1 MEIIKLPS
9 VLPGDLDL
17 AIVNQK
23 LREHT
28 GQLDWSAVVS
38 APESQLAVLLSGL
51 DLTNDA
57 DWLGVEGAI
66 ADNVAT
72 DILRYFEQYKK
83 KPKKSR
89 AKKKPSE
96 TKVTPQ
102 VWEQGN
108 LLETQFVPAQSEGQ
122 LLKEQ
127 FIPAGNVVVEEKS
140 ETIEVEIPNILESQ
154 LPTAYEIRDELEK
167 AVLADLLGP
176 AGGEE
181 EEVDEDSVSDR
192 YLVGLLAPLQRS
204 MSAGTINKSAVAG
217 SLASPR
223 KGTEVKAP
231 VNSELPN
238 PETEIQDEPFR
249 EVDCQQPENLDEL
262 AVVGKGT
269 AEEGTTEVSVP
280 PAETMFPSSF
290 GMTFCVSGTAKKLQ
304 INAGWGQYKREK
316 SETIT
321 KKDDTPKMV
330 WKRQQIRENSPPIS
344 LIEGDIATW
353 IVHPDYPQVQVKGK
367 IRQQNNGDWI
377 VSLFLINGQK
387 EPAKLRDEAWLFQ
400 PELSVQ
406 SADTQYPDIFL
417 KRKEPRQAGK
427 LDPVIYA
434 EEKAMSM
441 LYRKQVEFAIGH
453 GVSVHAETGQDTKER
468 AVKLSTSVVPVYE
481 VPKTSPP
488 QADEIPELAG
498 LVLDMKEL
506 GETATPDFT
515 SKLNPLVTAYTVW
528 IQQQAQRISDPNEGL
543 VDYQDVAKEAIKKC
557 DRTLQRIQEGL
568 TLLQTNPQAAEA
580 FRFMNQ
586 AMYWQRLRSIY
597 SEQVRQG
604 KTPELD
610 KIPNPTWFPF
620 QLAFI
625 LLNLPSITELHHC
638 DRSHETDAVADL
650 LWFPT
655 GGGKTEAY
663 LGLTAYTIGLR
674 RLQGVIAG
682 RSGEYG
688 VAVLMRYTLRLLTLQ
703 QFQRATALICACE
716 SIRRDNPAKWG
727 NEPFRIGLWV
737 GQRTTPNH
745 TDQSE
750 EFCKQARGQYQQSAS
765 GSPHQLTNCPWC
777 GSKID
782 PGKNI
787 EVEAFSKGRA
797 RTLIY
802 CGDSL
807 GRCLFSKKQSSNEG
821 LPILVVDEEIYRR
834 LPTLLIATV
843 DKFAQM
849 PWKGEIQ
856 MLFGQVD
863 GYCERHGFRTSDIED
878 TDSHKKNAYLS
889 AAKTIPSNA
898 LRPPDLIIQDE
909 LHLISGPLG
918 TLVGLYET
926 AVDQLCSWEVD
937 GQKIRPKVIASTA
950 TIRQA
955 ETQMHNLF
963 LRKVQVFPPQG
974 LDVGDNF
981 FSRQREPNETNPGRR
996 YVGIC
1001 ATGRRLKAALIRVYV
1016 AILAASQDLYENK
1029 QYGNRVDPWMTLV
1042 GYFNSM
1048 RELGG
1053 MRRLVDDDIRIRLA
1067 KMDSRGLAKRLRINL
1082 EELTSR
1088 KDSTDIPVVL
1098 DRLETSFDPVREAQ
1112 IKAKRKAGE
1121 KVEELEPLDV
1131 LLATNMISVGVD
1143 VKRLGVMAV
1152 TGQPKNTAEYIQATS
1167 RVGRTF
1173 PGIVFTV
1180 YNWARPRDLSHY
1192 ERFEHYHATF
1202 YQHVEALSL
1211 TPFAPRAI
1219 DRGLAALFIS
1229 LVRLAGR
1236 EFNGNSQAGRIERN
1250 HPYIQSAINTIC
1262 DRANLIAGTET
1273 QKLVKQ
1279 ALEAKLDVWLSKAQ
1293 NLIGGGTLKYQT
1305 DKRDGLTIE
1314 LLESAGQGI
1323 WQDFTCLN
1331 SLRNVEPTVGL
1342 IFQDQV
1348 PDDDFS
1354 RLPQPM
1360 KEEVMGNG

>member
-9 VLPGDLDL
+9 VLPGELDL
-17 AIVNQK
+17 LNINKQ
-23 LREHT
+23 LREHNI
-28 GQLDWSAVVS
+28 QLDWSAVVS
-38 APESQLAVLLSGL
+38 APESQLVVLLDGI
-51 DLTNDA
+51 DQVEDA
-57 DWLGVEGAI
+57 DWLINGDI
-66 ADNVAT
+66 AEKIAN
-72 DILRYFEQYKK
+72 DIINFFNKQKPKVKKSRSKK
-83 KPKKSR
+83 KPL
-89 AKKKPSE
+89 E

-102 VWEQGN
+102 LWEQRK
-108 LLETQFVPAQSEGQ
+108 LLETQFIPSTNEGQ
-122 LLKEQ
+122 LLEEK
-127 FIPAGNVVVEEKS
+127 FILAIDPVVEEKLEVKAD
-140 ETIEVEIPNILESQ
+140 ETSKILESQ
-154 LPTAYEIRDELEK
+154 LPTPYKIRDELEK

-192 YLVGLLAPLQRS
+192 YLVGLLAPQQRRI
-204 MSAGTINKSAVAG
+204 SAETINKSVVAD
-217 SLASPR
+217 
-223 KGTEVKAP
+223 EV
-231 VNSELPN
+231 
-238 PETEIQDEPFR
+238 QDELFR
-249 EVDCQQPENLDEL
+249 EVDYQQPELLDEL

-269 AEEGTTEVSVP
+269 VEEGTTEVSVP

-290 GMTFCVSGTAKKLQ
+290 GMTFCVSGAAKVLQ
-304 INAGWGQYKREK
+304 INAGWGQYKRTK

-330 WKRQQIRENSPPIS
+330 WKRQQILGNSPPIP
-344 LIEGDIATW
+344 LIEGEIPKWT
-353 IVHPDYPQVQVKGK
+353 VHSEYLQVQVQGK
-367 IRQQNNGDWI
+367 IRRQSNGDWI

-406 SADTQYPDIFL
+406 SADSQHLDIFL
-417 KRKEPRQAGK
+417 KRHKPRQAGK

-434 EEKAMSM
+434 EEKAMAM

-453 GVSVHAETGQDTKER
+453 GVSVHAETAQNTTEC
-468 AVKLSTSVVPVYE
+468 AVKLSTNIVPVYE

-506 GETATPDFT
+506 AQTPTADFI
-515 SKLNPLVTAYTVW
+515 SKLNPLVTAYAVW
-528 IQQQAQRISDPNEGL
+528 IEKQAQRIYNPNEGL
-543 VDYQDVAKEAIKKC
+543 TDYQDVAEDAIKNC
-557 DRTLQRIQEGL
+557 DRTLQRIQSGL
-568 TLLQTNPQAAEA
+568 TLLQTNPEAAEA

-586 AMYWQRLRSIY
+586 AMHLQRLRSIY
-597 SEQVRQG
+597 SEEARQG
-604 KTPELD
+604 KAPELD

-625 LLNLPSITELHHC
+625 LLNLPSITDLHHC

-727 NEPFRIGLWV
+727 KEPFRIGLWV

-787 EVEAFSKGRA
+787 EVESFSKGRA

-807 GRCLFSKKQSSNEG
+807 GRCLFSKKQSSTEG

-878 TDSHKKNAYLS
+878 TNSHKKTAYFPG
-889 AAKTIPSNA
+889 AKTIHSNP

-926 AVDQLCSWEVD
+926 AVDQLSSWEVD
-937 GQKIRPKVIASTA
+937 GKKVRPKVIASTA

-974 LDVGDNF
+974 LDVEDNF
-981 FSRQREPNETNPGRR
+981 FSRQRKPSETNPGRR

-1029 QYGNRVDPWMTLV
+1029 QYGNRADPWMTLV

-1121 KVEELEPLDV
+1121 KVDQLEPLDV

-1236 EFNGNSQAGRIERN
+1236 EFNGNNQAGRIERT

-1262 DRANLIAGTET
+1262 DRANLVAGTEA

-1279 ALEAKLDVWLSKAQ
+1279 ALEAKLDIWLSKAQ

-1323 WQDFTCLN
+1323 WQEFTCLN

-1354 RLPQPM
+1354 RLPQAM
-1360 KEEVMGNG
+1360 KE

>member
-1 MEIIKLPS
+1 MIIKLPPI
-9 VLPGDLDL
+9 LPGDLDL
-17 AIVNQK
+17 ADINKQ
-23 LREHT
+23 LRSHKI
-28 GQLDWSAVVS
+28 QLDWSAVVS
-38 APESQLAVLLSGL
+38 APESHLAVLLAGVDSVE
-51 DLTNDA
+51 DA
-57 DWLGVEGAI
+57 DWLISGDI
-66 ADNVAT
+66 ADNIAH
-72 DILRYFEQYKK
+72 DIVKFCNKEKSTYKK
-83 KPKKSR
+83 TVKH
-89 AKKKPSE
+89 KKPHV
-96 TKVTPQ
+96 KDDPI
-102 VWEQGN
+102 VWRLN
-108 LLETQFVPAQSEGQ
+108 KLLDI
-122 LLKEQ
+122 K
-127 FIPAGNVVVEEKS
+127 FIPEPSDGKLFQEEFIPGENVVTT
-140 ETIEVEIPNILESQ
+140 ETPKILESQ
-154 LPTAYEIRDELEK
+154 IPNAAKIRNELEQ

-192 YLVGLLAPLQRS
+192 YLVGLLAPQQRH
-204 MSAGTINKSAVAG
+204 
-217 SLASPR
+217 
-223 KGTEVKAP
+223 KGA
-231 VNSELPN
+231 
-238 PETEIQDEPFR
+238 ETTLR
-249 EVDCQQPENLDEL
+249 EVDFQQPELSDEL

-269 AEEGTTEVSVP
+269 VEDGTTEVSIP
-280 PAETMFPSSF
+280 PAESMFPSSF
-290 GMTFCVSGTAKKLQ
+290 GMTFCVSAAAKALQ
-304 INAGWGQYKREK
+304 ITSGWGQYKRGK
-316 SETIT
+316 SATLT

-330 WKRQQIRENSPPIS
+330 WKRQQIRENSPSIP
-344 LIEGDIATW
+344 LVEGEIAKWT
-353 IVHPDYPQVQVKGK
+353 VHPDYPQVQIQGK
-367 IRQQNNGDWI
+367 IRQQTNGGWI

-400 PELSVQ
+400 PELSVI
-406 SADTQYPDIFL
+406 SADIQNPDIFL
-417 KRKEPRQAGK
+417 KRHQPRNLGK
-427 LDPVIYA
+427 LDPGIYA
-434 EEKAMSM
+434 EEKAMAM

-453 GVSVHAETGQDTKER
+453 GVSIHAETAPNTTER
-468 AVKLSTSVVPVYE
+468 AIKLSTSIIPVYE

-498 LVLDMKEL
+498 LVLDMQEL
-506 GETATPDFT
+506 GTTATADFPT
-515 SKLNPLVTAYTVW
+515 KLNPLITAYTTW
-528 IQQQAQRISDPNEGL
+528 IEQQTQRISHPDEGL
-543 VDYQDVAKEAIKKC
+543 TDYQDVAQTAMEQC
-557 DRTLQRIQEGL
+557 DRTRKRIQSGL
-568 TLLQTNPQAAEA
+568 TLLETNPDAAEA

-586 AMYWQRLRSIY
+586 SMYLQRLRSIY

-604 KTPELD
+604 QTPELA

-625 LLNLPSITELHHC
+625 LLNLPSITELHHP

-716 SIRRDNPAKWG
+716 SIRRENPKWG
-727 NEPFRIGLWV
+727 KEPFRIGLWV

-750 EFCKQARGQYQQSAS
+750 EFCKQARGQYQPSSS

-777 GSKID
+777 GTKID

-787 EVEAFSKGRA
+787 EVESFSKGRA

-807 GRCLFSKKQSSNEG
+807 GRCLFSKKQSPDEG

-863 GYCERHGFRTSDIED
+863 SYCDRHGFRSSDIED
-878 TDSHKKNAYLS
+878 TNSHKKSTYLP
-889 AAKTIPSNA
+889 AAQTTPSNP

-926 AVDQLCSWEVD
+926 AVDQLSSWSVD
-937 GQKIRPKVIASTA
+937 GKKVRPKVIASTA

-955 ETQMHNLF
+955 ETQIHNLF
-963 LRKVQVFPPQG
+963 LRKVQIFPPQG

-981 FSRQREPNETNPGRR
+981 FSRQRQPDEINFGRR

-1001 ATGRRLKAALIRVYV
+1001 ATGRRMKAALIRVYV

-1029 QYGNRVDPWMTLV
+1029 QYGNRADPWMTLV

-1053 MRRLVDDDIRIRLA
+1053 MRRLVDDDIRIRLG

-1098 DRLETSFDPVREAQ
+1098 DKLETSFDPVREAQ

-1121 KVEELEPLDV
+1121 KVEQLEPLDV

-1143 VKRLGVMAV
+1143 VKRLGVMVV

-1167 RVGRTF
+1167 RVGRNF

-1211 TPFAPRAI
+1211 TPFALRAI

-1229 LVRLAGR
+1229 LVRLAGK
-1236 EFNGNSQAGRIERN
+1236 EFNGNNQAGLIERN
-1250 HPYIQSAINTIC
+1250 HPYVQFAIKTIC
-1262 DRANLIAGTET
+1262 DRANLVAGTET
-1273 QKLVKQ
+1273 QKIVKQ
-1279 ALEAKLDVWLSKAQ
+1279 ALEAKLDIWLSKAK
-1293 NLIGGGTLKYQT
+1293 NLMGGGTLKYQT
-1305 DKRDGLTIE
+1305 DKRDGLTLE

-1348 PDDDFS
+1348 PEDDLN
-1354 RLPQPM
+1354 RLPQSM
-1360 KEEVMGNG
+1360 KAAGSEEI